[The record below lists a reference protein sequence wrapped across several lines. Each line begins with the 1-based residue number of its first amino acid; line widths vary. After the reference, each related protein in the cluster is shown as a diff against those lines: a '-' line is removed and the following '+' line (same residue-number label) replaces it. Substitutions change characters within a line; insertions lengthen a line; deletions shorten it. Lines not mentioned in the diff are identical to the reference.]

1 MAKLRSV
8 LAVFFEGIM
17 EDFRH
22 SPVGEGF
29 FLPAEWEPHSCC
41 WVQWP
46 SRADR
51 WRDLLPQAYAEAAEI
66 IRTIAQFE
74 PVCVIVREEELAQAR
89 FACGRHEDV
98 RFVTHPIDDGWA
110 RDTSPMFVTNGA
122 DKIAGIA
129 WQFNGWGNS
138 VHGFS
143 HDAALADRVLQ
154 QEGIRKFTCDMVL
167 EAGAVSVDGYGTL
180 LATEE
185 CLLNEDRNPELR
197 LSEIEERLA
206 LFLGAR
212 KVVWLGGGLGADPT
226 AGQVSRV
233 AVFAARE
240 HVLVSET
247 LDPMN
252 LDGATLRDNRAH
264 LELAVDARGQSL
276 KITGVPLPAGGR
288 LDLDGKPMA
297 TNYLDY
303 YVANGAIIMPTYN
316 DSMDDQ
322 AAAIVA
328 AAFPERKMVQVP
340 ATVLSLGGGAI
351 RRFTQPQPAV

>member
-1 MAKLRSV
+1 
-8 LAVFFEGIM
+8 M

-51 WRDLLPQAYAEAAEI
+51 WRDLLPKAYAEAAEI

-74 PVCVIVREEELAQAR
+74 PVNVVVREEDLAQAR
-89 FACGRHEDV
+89 FACGRNEDV
-98 RFVTHPIDDGWA
+98 RFLTLPMDDSWA
-110 RDTSPMFVTNGA
+110 RDTMPMFVTNGVDA
-122 DKIAGIA
+122 IAGID
-129 WQFNGWGNS
+129 WQFNGWGHS
-138 VHGFS
+138 VQGFAR
-143 HDAALADRVLQ
+143 DAALARGVLNN
-154 QEGIRKFTCDMVL
+154 ERIRRFSGDMVL
-167 EAGAVSVDGYGTL
+167 EAGAISVDGHGTL

-185 CLLNEDRNPELR
+185 CLLNEDRNPELH

-206 LFLGAR
+206 LYLGVR
-212 KVVWLGGGLGADPT
+212 KVIWLGGGLAADNT

-233 AVFAARE
+233 AVFAGRE

-252 LDGATLRDNRAH
+252 LDRATLSDNRAH
-264 LELAVDARGQSL
+264 LDLASDANG
-276 KITGVPLPAGGR
+276 KKMKVTGVPLPAGGR

-297 TNYLDY
+297 MNYLDY
-303 YVANGAIIMPTYN
+303 YVANGAVIMPVYD

-322 AAAIVA
+322 AAEIVG
-328 AAFPERKMVQVP
+328 AAFPDRKIVQVP
-340 ATVLSLGGGAI
+340 ATVLALGGGAI
-351 RRFTQPQPAV
+351 RRFTQPQPSTAAK